1 MKNQCIFQENAT
13 LYVCGDARNMARD
26 VDAALTSIV
35 EKCKKVHSQDAKE
48 YMSNLQNAGRYLRDV
63 WIT

>member
-35 EKCKKVHSQDAKE
+35 QQCKKVYSQDAKE

>member
-35 EKCKKVHSQDAKE
+35 EKCKKVYSQDAKE